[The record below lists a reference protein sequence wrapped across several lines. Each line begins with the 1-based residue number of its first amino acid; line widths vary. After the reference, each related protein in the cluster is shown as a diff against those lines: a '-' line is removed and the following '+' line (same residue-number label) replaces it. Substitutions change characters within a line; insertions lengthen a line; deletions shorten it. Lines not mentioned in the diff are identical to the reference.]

1 MKKILSILIS
11 ILFITIHVFAEYKPI
26 PQNCSIK
33 FSEEINKTLKKQIP
47 ISKKEINNIIL
58 EIENEKNSYERSY
71 LISDGIN
78 SVLFKFY
85 MELINIAD
93 KYVNI
98 KSTIPATDGY
108 GALQE
113 VITPYLNANNIEI
126 KKINEFIKY
135 AETKQIKLEEKYYQ

>member
-1 MKKILSILIS
+1 
-11 ILFITIHVFAEYKPI
+11 
-26 PQNCSIK
+26 
-33 FSEEINKTLKKQIP
+33 
-47 ISKKEINNIIL
+47 
-58 EIENEKNSYERSY
+58 
-71 LISDGIN
+71 
-78 SVLFKFY
+78 

-113 VITPYLNANNIEI
+113 VITPYLNVNSIEI

-135 AETKQIKLEEKYYQ
+135 AETEQIKLEEKYYQ